1 MILTKLK
8 NKNIVTIG
16 GGTGSFMLLSGL
28 KKYPVNISAIVSMA
42 DDGGSTG
49 VLRDELGVLPPG
61 DVRQCLVALSDSSEE
76 LRDLMS
82 YRFEDGGL
90 KGHSFGNL
98 FLSALEK
105 INGSFGKGVEEASK
119 ILNVRG
125 EVIPV
130 TDQNVNL
137 YMKLKNG
144 KLLKGEEQINHN
156 FEIEKIGIR
165 NNYLLPKARA
175 NKKAIRKILEAD
187 LIVIGPGNYYCS
199 VVPNLLVEGISK
211 AIIKSKA
218 KVVFNCNLVNKKG
231 HNEKFSLVDYV
242 DSINKYIGKDRINF
256 VTFNTKKPD
265 SRLVEKYENQKELLV
280 DIGDISENKRRYKI
294 IRSDILSSE
303 KPKYSKVDI
312 LSSQRAFI
320 RHDSNKLAKV
330 LMMIS
335 ELGDYENIIKE
346 II

>member
-1 MILTKLK
+1 MR

-76 LRDLMS
+76 LRDLMG

-90 KGHSFGNL
+90 RGHSFGNL
-98 FLSALEK
+98 LLSALEK
-105 INGSFGKGVEEASK
+105 INGSFEKGLEEASK

-130 TDQNVNL
+130 TDQDTNL
-137 YMKLKNG
+137 YIKLKNG
-144 KLLKGEEQINHN
+144 KLLKGEKQINHN
-156 FEIEKIGIR
+156 FEIEKIGIK
-165 NNYLLPKARA
+165 NNYLLPKAKA
-175 NKKAIRKILEAD
+175 NKKAIQKILEAD

-199 VVPNLLVEGISK
+199 IVPNFLVEGISK

-231 HNEKFSLVDYV
+231 HNEKFFLSDYIN
-242 DSINKYIGKDRINF
+242 SINKYIGKDRINF
-256 VTFNTKKPD
+256 VTFNTKKPN
-265 SRLVEKYENQKELLV
+265 SRLVKKYENQKELLV
-280 DIGDISENKRRYKI
+280 DIGDIGENKRRYKI
-294 IRSDILSSE
+294 IRSDILSDE
-303 KPKYSKVDI
+303 KPKYSKTDI

-330 LMMIS
+330 LMMIL